1 MMHHFLEYSDEVRAA
16 LSANKPVL
24 ALESTVITHGL
35 PFPDNLSTGFAL
47 EEIARR
53 HRVVPATIAIMDGKI
68 KIGLN
73 TDELERLAESK
84 DVLKASKRDL
94 AFVLSEKRP
103 AGTTVAATL
112 FCAAAAGIKVFA
124 TGGIGGVH
132 RGLDM
137 DVSADL
143 IELSQTPIAVVCAG
157 AKAILDLPKTLE
169 FLETYS
175 VPVIGYQTDT
185 LPAFY
190 TDKTAY
196 KLTMRADNVKTLKTI
211 VEIQNQLNLASG
223 ILIMNPIPQADSI
236 PMEMIEPVIEAAVK
250 KAEALKISGK
260 DITPFLLSEVTKAT
274 AGVSQ
279 QANISLIKNNVRLG
293 AELAFALAMDV

>member
-1 MMHHFLEYSDEVRAA
+1 MHHFLEYSDEVRTA

-35 PFPDNLSTGFAL
+35 PFPDNLHTGFAL
-47 EEIARR
+47 EEIARSQQ
-53 HRVVPATIAIMDGKI
+53 VVPATIAIMDGKI
-68 KIGLN
+68 KIGLSSE
-73 TDELERLAESK
+73 ELERLAASK
-84 DVLKASKRDL
+84 NVLKASKRDL
-94 AFVLSEKRP
+94 AFVLSEQHF

-112 FCAAAAGIKVFA
+112 FCAHAAGIKVFA

-132 RGLDM
+132 RGTDM

-143 IELSQTPIAVVCAG
+143 IELSQTPVAVICAG

-175 VPVIGYQTDT
+175 VPVIGYKTDT

-190 TDKTAY
+190 SDKTAY
-196 KLTMRADNVKTLKTI
+196 KLTMRADNVNTLKTL
-211 VEIQNQLNLASG
+211 VEVQQQLNLASG
-223 ILIMNPIPQADSI
+223 LLIMNPIPKADSI
-236 PMEMIEPVIEAAVK
+236 PMEIIEPVIDAAVK
-250 KAEALKISGK
+250 KAEALNISGK
-260 DITPFLLSEVTKAT
+260 EITPFLLKEVTKAT
-274 AGVSQ
+274 SGLSQ

-293 AELAFALAMDV
+293 AELAFALAMNA